1 MTWLGARL
9 FKHTVV
15 AATIFGSTVLAPF
28 LLLLRK
34 QCGETCI
41 GGALVLLTAGSAAL
55 LGAAACRGLDRGS
68 MSTCKWRLVVASV
81 WVFNPVPL
89 AAIGLA
95 LRCYEECFLENGSL
109 PVVASHII
117 PKINQIRNEKD
128 CLFDLVVLSQDYH
141 PAGHISFGTAHG
153 MPQET
158 PNAQKSNSWRGAM
171 SMKCIVNGGMD
182 EACCPLAYVN
192 RSEVTCNGIFE
203 YCPDESFY
211 NNVTNPMI
219 NGNPAC
225 TTCRDTP
232 DQCFGMTM
240 DLWLDH
246 CLQDGDSAIASSL
259 VVKEG
264 DVIVQ
269 KGHRYVEMFS
279 AFMDNTKNYK
289 SALDKTLKDAG
300 VTEIY
305 AAGIATTHCV
315 RWTVEDAANLL
326 GYQANIIMDAS
337 AGIWGT
343 PTSYANE
350 AEAIADFQRQN
361 ITVLNAADILAMTCA
376 DTMSSANVQGVG
388 SLLIFLGA
396 LVAHF

>member
-1 MTWLGARL
+1 M
-9 FKHTVV
+9 
-15 AATIFGSTVLAPF
+15 
-28 LLLLRK
+28 
-34 QCGETCI
+34 
-41 GGALVLLTAGSAAL
+41 
-55 LGAAACRGLDRGS
+55 
-68 MSTCKWRLVVASV
+68 
-81 WVFNPVPL
+81 
-89 AAIGLA
+89 
-95 LRCYEECFLENGSL
+95 
-109 PVVASHII
+109 
-117 PKINQIRNEKD
+117 
-128 CLFDLVVLSQDYH
+128 
-141 PAGHISFGTAHG
+141 
-153 MPQET
+153 
-158 PNAQKSNSWRGAM
+158 
-171 SMKCIVNGGMD
+171 
-182 EACCPLAYVN
+182 
-192 RSEVTCNGIFE
+192 
-203 YCPDESFY
+203 
-211 NNVTNPMI
+211 
-219 NGNPAC
+219 
-225 TTCRDTP
+225 
-232 DQCFGMTM
+232 
-240 DLWLDH
+240 
-246 CLQDGDSAIASSL
+246 
-259 VVKEG
+259 KEG